1 MTLEG
6 EMEMK
11 KIFSWSLILI
21 GAGTLLFYSFQFV
34 ELKRYEEQAL
44 DEARSMF
51 DQFAYAEADTESS
64 KVEQGST
71 EKDKTVEKS
80 RAKHT
85 YGEGYGPTEVQKKWS
100 DMMDQRNGNVPSL
113 NAFNDGE
120 IVGMFY
126 VPRLNRELP
135 IVEGTDEDE
144 LAKGVG
150 HFKGTGHPGGGKQI
164 LLSGHRDT
172 VFRDFGELQI
182 GDELRVVMEH
192 GVFTYVIDSMEVVS
206 AQDTSVID
214 LDSNEEM
221 LVVST
226 CYPFHFIGSAPERY
240 IVYAYPKVN

>member
-1 MTLEG
+1 
-6 EMEMK
+6 MK
-11 KIFSWSLILI
+11 KVLSWFLILL
-21 GAGTLLFYSFQFV
+21 GAGTLLFYGFQFF
-34 ELKRYEEQAL
+34 ELKRYEEQTL
-44 DEARSMF
+44 EQARIMF
-51 DQFAYAEADTESS
+51 DQFAYAEEENPNLTINDETWESNGI
-64 KVEQGST
+64 EET
-71 EKDKTVEKS
+71 S
-80 RAKHT
+80 RNKHT
-85 YGEGYGPTEVQKKWS
+85 YGEGYGSTEILKKWS
-100 DMMDQRNGNVPSL
+100 SMSDQRKGNAPNL
-113 NAFNDGE
+113 NSFMDGE

-126 VPRLNRELP
+126 IPRLNRELP

-150 HFKGTGHPGGGKQI
+150 HFRGTGYPGSGKQI